1 MRLCLFS
8 CNCFAVMIYSY
19 IPYIYR
25 SNDMKYPYLLL
36 DADNTLFDFDAGNRH
51 AFHEVCAR
59 YDIPDTDESFL
70 CYERC
75 NNAMWTAFDRG
86 ECTKD
91 FLVVERFRLFLK
103 EMGLDRN
110 PVLCNDLHL
119 QVLGQNTLMLP
130 HAQEVC
136 RMLSQEHRLY
146 IVTNAVA
153 SVQRSRLA
161 APLRR
166 ISPEP
171 LSQRRPEPASP
182 APPIL
187 TMSFPISTALP
198 GTTACWWETLCP
210 ATYAAPTTPGFPA
223 AGTIPRRRLDR
234 MICGSTMR
242 SGICDSCMTWCD
254 III

>member
-1 MRLCLFS
+1 
-8 CNCFAVMIYSY
+8 
-19 IPYIYR
+19 
-25 SNDMKYPYLLL
+25 MKYPYLLL

-91 FLVVERFRLFLK
+91 FLVIERFRLFLK

-153 SVQRSRLA
+153 SVQRSRLEGSAIASYISGAFISEEAGASKPSA
-161 APLRR
+161 ACGVRSRR
-166 ISPEP
+166 RTLWPIVTKDSGSSFSRVCDPT
-171 LSQRRPEPASP
+171 ATATIATSP
-182 APPIL
+182 AGSPN
-187 TMSFPISTALP
+187 
-198 GTTACWWETLCP
+198 G
-210 ATYAAPTTPGFPA
+210 
-223 AGTIPRRRLDR
+223 RRARP
-234 MICGSTMR
+234 M
-242 SGICDSCMTWCD
+242 
-254 III
+254 

>member
-1 MRLCLFS
+1 
-8 CNCFAVMIYSY
+8 
-19 IPYIYR
+19 
-25 SNDMKYPYLLL
+25 MKYPYLLL

-161 APLRR
+161 GSAIASY
-166 ISPEP
+166 ISGAFISE
-171 LSQRRPEPASP
+171 RPEPASP

-234 MICGSTMR
+234 VICGSTMR
-242 SGICDSCMTWCD
+242 SGICGSCMTWCD

>member
-1 MRLCLFS
+1 
-8 CNCFAVMIYSY
+8 
-19 IPYIYR
+19 
-25 SNDMKYPYLLL
+25 MKYPYLLL

-91 FLVVERFRLFLK
+91 FLVIERFRLFLK

-146 IVTNAVA
+146 IVTNA
-153 SVQRSRLA
+153 
-161 APLRR
+161 
-166 ISPEP
+166 
-171 LSQRRPEPASP
+171 
-182 APPIL
+182 
-187 TMSFPISTALP
+187 MSFPISTALP

-234 MICGSTMR
+234 VICGSTMR
-242 SGICDSCMTWCD
+242 SGICGSCMTWCD

>member
-1 MRLCLFS
+1 
-8 CNCFAVMIYSY
+8 
-19 IPYIYR
+19 
-25 SNDMKYPYLLL
+25 MKYSYLLL

-153 SVQRSRLA
+153 SVQRSRLEGSAIASYISGAFISEEAGASNPSA
-161 APLRR
+161 AYFDYVFSHIDGITRDNCLLVGDSLSSDIRGANNAGIPCCWYNPKKAARPGDLRIDYEIR
-166 ISPEP
+166 D
-171 LSQRRPEPASP
+171 LRQ
-182 APPIL
+182 L
-187 TMSFPISTALP
+187 YDLV
-198 GTTACWWETLCP
+198 
-210 ATYAAPTTPGFPA
+210 
-223 AGTIPRRRLDR
+223 
-234 MICGSTMR
+234 
-242 SGICDSCMTWCD
+242 
-254 III
+254 

>member
-1 MRLCLFS
+1 
-8 CNCFAVMIYSY
+8 
-19 IPYIYR
+19 
-25 SNDMKYPYLLL
+25 MKYPYLLL

-136 RMLSQEHRLY
+136 RMLSQEHAGIPCCWYNPKKAARPGDLRIDYEIRDLRQLY
-146 IVTNAVA
+146 DLV
-153 SVQRSRLA
+153 
-161 APLRR
+161 
-166 ISPEP
+166 
-171 LSQRRPEPASP
+171 
-182 APPIL
+182 
-187 TMSFPISTALP
+187 
-198 GTTACWWETLCP
+198 
-210 ATYAAPTTPGFPA
+210 
-223 AGTIPRRRLDR
+223 
-234 MICGSTMR
+234 
-242 SGICDSCMTWCD
+242 
-254 III
+254 